1 MRKKR
6 NKFTG
11 IDIAMIIIGVCGTFM
26 LLMGVLI
33 SVAVMIA
40 APLIGKFFGAFFALA
55 MIALIIGLWVLILD

>member
-6 NKFTG
+6 NRFTD
-11 IDIAMIIIGVCGTFM
+11 IDILMIILGICGTFM

-33 SVAVMIA
+33 SVAVMIT
-40 APLIGKFFGAFFALA
+40 APLIGKFVGAFFALA